1 MEGRIPNVHKVIDPG
16 AVAKA
21 EARMLTPR
29 SARNAQRVLMCLCD
43 PTRFK
48 IVRALET
55 TELAAGDLAKVIA
68 RSRST
73 TSHHLRVLS
82 DASAV
87 RGRRDG
93 NVIRYSLADDLTGQ
107 VLRHLGAAFDQFVPG

>member
-1 MEGRIPNVHKVIDPG
+1 
-16 AVAKA
+16 
-21 EARMLTPR
+21 MLSPR
-29 SARNAQRVLMCLCD
+29 SARDAQRILMCLCD

-48 IVRALET
+48 IVRALEA
-55 TELAAGDLAKVIA
+55 TELAAGDLATVIA

-87 RGRRDG
+87 RGRRHG
-93 NVIRYSLADDLTGQ
+93 NVIRYSLADDLTAQ
-107 VLRHLGAAFDQFVPG
+107 VLRHFGAAFDHLMPREDGGS